1 MSFSV
6 QLCSL
11 IKNMNADFSFSTP
24 SAKNAKL
31 CSFIINL
38 QYGRVISGLKIACV
52 TASRFNQTY

>member
-6 QLCSL
+6 LLCSL
-11 IKNMNADFSFSTP
+11 IKKMNADFLFSPP

-31 CSFIINL
+31 YSFIIKL
-38 QYGRVISGLKIACV
+38 QYGPVISGLKIACV